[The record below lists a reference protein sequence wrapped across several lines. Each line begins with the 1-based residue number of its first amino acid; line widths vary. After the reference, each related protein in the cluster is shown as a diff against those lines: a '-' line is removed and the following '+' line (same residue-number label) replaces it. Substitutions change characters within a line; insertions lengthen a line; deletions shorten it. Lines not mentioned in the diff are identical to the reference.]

1 MSKRT
6 IAATTQSRKS
16 PSKRS
21 APKRQVK
28 TNIDDPVVQDWKHMF
43 VIAEHWKS
51 DLDFFVDELNF
62 FRKLLDKYLFTLID
76 EKHIGDTLPLVTS
89 LKQFEKKR
97 IELERKVNAH
107 LTKLTDLVQNPFAQ
121 DSQLSMDLH
130 SKLEGSM
137 VDFAKNFRSLKKEV
151 FRLSED
157 AMESNKAKHL
167 LGS

>member
-6 IAATTQSRKS
+6 NAATTRARKS

-21 APKRQVK
+21 APKRRVK
-28 TNIDDPVVQDWKHMF
+28 KTIDDPVVQDWRSMF
-43 VIAEHWKS
+43 VLGEHWKS
-51 DLDFFVDELNF
+51 DLDFFTDELNF
-62 FRKLLDKYLFTLID
+62 VRKLLDKYLLALID
-76 EKHIGDTLPLVTS
+76 EKHIGSTQRLVNNLT
-89 LKQFEKKR
+89 QFEKKR
-97 IELERKVNAH
+97 IALEKEVNAH
-107 LTKLTDLVQNPFAQ
+107 LRQLTDLVQNPFAQ
-121 DSQLSMDLH
+121 DSQMSVKLH

-151 FRLSED
+151 FRLSEE